1 MENNFISV
9 SICMITYNHESFI
22 RKAIEGVLMQ
32 KTNFCIEL
40 IIGDDCSTD
49 NTITLINELIKGREK
64 EFKLLSTTNNM
75 GMMSNF
81 IRTLTACSGK
91 YIAICEGDDYWTDPN
106 KLQKQFNFMEQH
118 LDYSLCFHNAT
129 IINEVKKTSK
139 LFAEYSKS
147 DYAGKDILE
156 KWLIPTASVFF
167 RNVLPKEFPAFI
179 KEATHGDLA
188 LFMFLSE
195 FGKARYINE
204 VMSVY
209 RINSIG
215 VTQSAF
221 KGIQH
226 NLKHVRQIELMN
238 EYFGEKYKS
247 LLNKRTANY
256 LISTA
261 YLQAKEGDKN
271 ESKQLLIKA
280 YKINEISIFKHLK
293 HVLGA
298 IYHWFKF

>member
-1 MENNFISV
+1 MGNNMYSV
-9 SICMITYNHESFI
+9 SICMISYNHESFI

-32 KTNFCIEL
+32 KTNFSFEL
-40 IIGDDCSTD
+40 VIGDDCSTD
-49 NTITLINELIKGREK
+49 NTVSLINELIKGREN
-64 EFKLLSTTNNM
+64 EIKLLSTTENL
-75 GMMSNF
+75 GMMPNF
-81 IRTLTACSGK
+81 IRTLTACTGK
-91 YIAICEGDDYWTDPN
+91 YIAICEGDDYWTDPY
-106 KLQKQFNFMEQH
+106 KLQKQFDFMEQH
-118 LDYSLCFHNAT
+118 PDYSLCFHNAT
-129 IINEVKKTSK
+129 IINEVNVTSK

-147 DYAGKDILE
+147 DYCGKDLLK
-156 KWLIPTASVFF
+156 KWLIPTASAFF
-167 RNVLPKEFPAFI
+167 INVLPKELPAFI

-188 LFMFLSE
+188 LFIFLSE
-195 FGKARYINE
+195 FGNVRYINE

-209 RINSIG
+209 RINSVG

-261 YLQAKEGDKN
+261 YLKAKEGDKN
-271 ESKQLLIKA
+271 ESKQMLIKA
-280 YKINEISIFKHLK
+280 YILNKFSIIQHLK

-298 IYHWFKF
+298 IYYWLKK